1 MKNAKKILSFIIM
14 LCALIF
20 ATLPTFVANADDNSA
35 YPNMD
40 YYISS
45 YDIQIDVAED
55 NVLNVTEN
63 ISVFFNVNSHGIYR
77 YIPIS
82 NNIAREDGSAGK
94 TSAKVK
100 NIIASEHY
108 ETDKKDGNQIIQ
120 IGDPNN
126 MIIGAKD
133 YTISY
138 SYIMGKDIGNGFD
151 ELYYNIIGKGWDTY
165 IQNVTFTISMPK
177 EFDESKL
184 GFSAGD
190 YGTSGVGDIEYSVN
204 GNNISGRLTE
214 DLAPNQAFTVRLEL
228 PENYF
233 IFDYIEYYTM
243 LALEIIIPSVVFLIV
258 ILLWA
263 KYGNDKKIIKKYEFY
278 PPEGMSSLEVA
289 YWYKGNVDENDV
301 VPLLI
306 ELANEGYISI
316 QEIRTD
322 GNYRIDRIKKYDGD
336 DENKRIFYNGLF
348 LNDTE
353 DYTTGLKLKKYFYH
367 DVLKILDN
375 MNTYD
380 NREKVFSEKSLT
392 IRVFC
397 WIGSLLSIVASVVIA
412 TQIIGGIERII
423 AALIGTLIAIC
434 TFSFSFFVRKRTDK
448 GHEILQKI
456 AGFKEFLENEEK
468 DNIEALVEFNPSYF
482 YNILPYAYVLGVS
495 DTWIKK
501 FEDIVIQPPSWYK
514 GATTGL
520 TNYSKI
526 TFLHFV
532 DNTLRSATKAVSS
545 ARYSST
551 GSGYSNG
558 TLRGGGYSGGGFSG
572 GGSGGGGGGRW

>member
-1 MKNAKKILSFIIM
+1 MKNTNKLLSFLIT
-14 LCALIF
+14 LCLLIC
-20 ATLPTFVANADDNSA
+20 VAMPVFTSYADDNTDYSKLE
-35 YPNMD
+35 

-45 YDIQIDVAED
+45 YDIQIDVLED

-63 ISVFFNVNSHGIYR
+63 ISAFFNVQSHGIYR
-77 YIPIS
+77 YIPLS
-82 NNIAREDGSAGK
+82 NNVVREDGTSGK

-100 NIIASEHY
+100 NVKISEIYDSEQEH
-108 ETDKKDGNQIIQ
+108 GNCIFK

-126 MIIGAKD
+126 TIIGAKD

-138 SYIMGKDIGNGFD
+138 SYVMGRDIGDGFD
-151 ELYYNIIGKGWDTY
+151 ELYYNIIGEGWKTY
-165 IQNVTFTISMPK
+165 IQNVTFTITMPK

-184 GFSAGD
+184 GFSAGN

-204 GNNISGRLTE
+204 GNKISGRLTN

-233 IFDYIEYYTM
+233 IYDYSDFYVK
-243 LALEIIIPSVVFLIV
+243 LAFEVLIPFIVLLVV

-263 KYGNDKKIIKKYEFY
+263 KYGKDKKVVDKVEFY

-289 YWYKGNVDENDV
+289 YWYKGNVEERDV

-316 QEIRTD
+316 EEKETD
-322 GNYRIDRIKKYDGD
+322 GNFRINKIKKYDGD
-336 DENKRIFYNGLF
+336 DENKKIFYNGLF
-348 LNDTE
+348 SSDTE
-353 DYTTGLKLKKYFYH
+353 DYTTGLKLKKHFYH

-380 NREKVFSEKSLT
+380 NREKVFSAKSLT
-392 IRVFC
+392 IRICC
-397 WIGSLLSIVASVVIA
+397 WIASVLSGIASIVIS
-412 TQIIGGIERII
+412 TQIIGGDERVI
-423 AALIGTLIAIC
+423 AALIGTAIALC
-434 TFSFSFFVRKRTDK
+434 AFGFSFFIRKRTDE

-456 AGFKEFLENEEK
+456 KNFKSFLENEEK
-468 DNIEALVEFNPSYF
+468 ENIESLVEFNPSYF
-482 YNILPYAYVLGVS
+482 FNILPYAYVLGVS
-495 DTWIKK
+495 DAWIKK
-501 FEDIVIQPPSWYK
+501 FEDIVIQPPSWYR
-514 GATTGL
+514 GVTTGS
-520 TNYSKI
+520 TMYSRI
-526 TFLHFV
+526 TFLHFIN
-532 DNTLRSATKAVSS
+532 NTLRSTTKAVSS
-545 ARYSST
+545 AKSSST
-551 GSGYSNG
+551 GSGYSTG